1 MTRQFLL
8 DMIIGWILYTKE
20 GKNTA
25 NNIVNKAVNIAK
37 NNLQK
42 NNVEYLKNN
51 KNILK
56 QPTMDDKNCPNIN

>member
-51 KNILK
+51 KDTLK
-56 QPTMDDKNCPNIN
+56 QPTMDDKNCLNIN